1 MAVKDRTL
9 EMPRP
14 AAFRRLGP
22 AALLTLLLVLAAL
35 ASLTLGDANLRPAE
49 VISALV
55 QRNDS
60 FASTIVWDIRLPRT
74 LVGMAVGAGLA
85 ASGVVMQAFFRNALA
100 SPGLLGVSS
109 GGALGAVAWM
119 ALGGAT
125 SLLMVPLASI
135 GGAFLAT
142 GAVMLLAR
150 RGASPEHLLLSGVA
164 LNALFGAGTSFI
176 LGMTAG
182 QFHMSGQI
190 LFWLMG
196 GIENR
201 SWEHVWMGLPGILVC
216 CALLLPLG
224 RAMNL
229 LSLGET
235 GAQSLGVDVQRLRWQ
250 LIVLSTLLTALATAV
265 GGVIGF
271 VGLVV
276 PHLLR
281 LAFGPDH
288 RRLLLLAMLGGAA
301 MVLLCDLPTRF
312 MPSGM
317 RLGVVTAL
325 AGGPFLLWLLRRRP
339 C

>member
-1 MAVKDRTL
+1 M
-9 EMPRP
+9 
-14 AAFRRLGP
+14 RLRNAGP
-22 AALLTLLLVLAAL
+22 AVALMALLGVAVL
-35 ASLTLGDANLRPAE
+35 ASLALGDSNLSLGEILHAVFHRD
-49 VISALV
+49 
-55 QRNDS
+55 DS
-60 FASTIVWDIRLPRT
+60 FASTILWDIRFPRT

-119 ALGGAT
+119 AFGGAA
-125 SLLMVPLASI
+125 SLFMIPVASVV
-135 GGAFLAT
+135 GAFAAT
-142 GAVMLLAR
+142 GAVLLLAR

-164 LNALFGAGTSFI
+164 LNALFGAGTSFV
-176 LGMTAG
+176 LGVTAG
-182 QFHMSGQI
+182 QYHMAGQI

-201 SWEHVWMGLPGILVC
+201 AWEHVWMGLPGIAVC

-224 RAMNL
+224 GSMNL

-235 GAQSLGVDVQRLRWQ
+235 GAQSLGVDVKRLRWQ
-250 LIVLSTLLTALATAV
+250 LIALSTVLTALATAV

-281 LAFGPDH
+281 LAFGPEH
-288 RRLLLLAMLGGAA
+288 RRLLLLSMLGGAA
-301 MVLLCDLPTRF
+301 MVLLCDIPTRY